1 MGEYLDKF
9 KEDLRKLQSKKKV
22 AVIKV
27 QGYLKILSQLLDIDS
42 PELVDEVAE
51 TWRRLKELVGNIY
64 REGTLLGILQR
75 EKELWKMTRPEEG

>member
-51 TWRRLKELVGNIY
+51 TWRSLKELVGNIY
-64 REGTLLGILQR
+64 RENTLLGILQR
-75 EKELWKMTRPEEG
+75 EKELWEMTRPEEG